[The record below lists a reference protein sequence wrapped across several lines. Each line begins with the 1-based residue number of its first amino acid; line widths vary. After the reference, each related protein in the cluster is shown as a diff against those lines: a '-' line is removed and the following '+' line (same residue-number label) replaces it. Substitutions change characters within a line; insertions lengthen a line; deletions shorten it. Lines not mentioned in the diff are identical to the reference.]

1 MHISQRRS
9 SSFQLQLGDRSIVTV
24 HPIPASRRSIM
35 DSSSFE
41 LTLEQQFQMRLMEQS
56 TQQMTREQMQDM
68 LIQSARLLM
77 LKDNVI
83 RDLLKGCKL

>member
-1 MHISQRRS
+1 
-9 SSFQLQLGDRSIVTV
+9 
-24 HPIPASRRSIM
+24 M

-41 LTLEQQFQMRLMEQS
+41 LTLEQQFQMRLMEESAQR
-56 TQQMTREQMQDM
+56 MTREQMQDL

-83 RDLLKGCKL
+83 RDLIKGCQV

>member
-1 MHISQRRS
+1 MN
-9 SSFQLQLGDRSIVTV
+9 
-24 HPIPASRRSIM
+24 
-35 DSSSFE
+35 SSSFE

-56 TQQMTREQMQDM
+56 AQKMTREQMQDL

-83 RDLLKGCKL
+83 RDLIKGCQV

>member
-1 MHISQRRS
+1 
-9 SSFQLQLGDRSIVTV
+9 
-24 HPIPASRRSIM
+24 M

-56 TQQMTREQMQDM
+56 AQQMTREQMQDM

>member
-1 MHISQRRS
+1 
-9 SSFQLQLGDRSIVTV
+9 
-24 HPIPASRRSIM
+24 M

-41 LTLEQQFQMRLMEQS
+41 LSLEQQLQMRLMEQS
-56 TQQMTREQMQDM
+56 AQQMTREQMQDL

-83 RDLLKGCKL
+83 RDLMKTCQL

>member
-1 MHISQRRS
+1 
-9 SSFQLQLGDRSIVTV
+9 
-24 HPIPASRRSIM
+24 M

-56 TQQMTREQMQDM
+56 AQQMTREQMQNL
-68 LIQSARLLM
+68 LIESARLVM

-83 RDLLKGCKL
+83 RNLIKSCQL

>member
-1 MHISQRRS
+1 
-9 SSFQLQLGDRSIVTV
+9 
-24 HPIPASRRSIM
+24 M

-41 LTLEQQFQMRLMEQS
+41 LSLEQQFQMRLMEQS
-56 TQQMTREQMQDM
+56 AQQMTREQMQDL

-83 RDLLKGCKL
+83 RDLLKSCKL

>member
-1 MHISQRRS
+1 
-9 SSFQLQLGDRSIVTV
+9 
-24 HPIPASRRSIM
+24 M

-41 LTLEQQFQMRLMEQS
+41 LTIEQQFQMRLMEQS
-56 TQQMTREQMQDM
+56 TQQMTREQMQDL

>member
-1 MHISQRRS
+1 
-9 SSFQLQLGDRSIVTV
+9 
-24 HPIPASRRSIM
+24 M
-35 DSSSFE
+35 DGSSFE

-56 TQQMTREQMQDM
+56 TQQMTREQMQDL

-83 RDLLKGCKL
+83 RDLIKSCQI

>member
-1 MHISQRRS
+1 ME
-9 SSFQLQLGDRSIVTV
+9 
-24 HPIPASRRSIM
+24 
-35 DSSSFE
+35 SSSFE

-56 TQQMTREQMQDM
+56 AQQMTREQMQDL

-83 RDLLKGCKL
+83 RDLMKTCQL

>member
-1 MHISQRRS
+1 
-9 SSFQLQLGDRSIVTV
+9 
-24 HPIPASRRSIM
+24 M

-41 LTLEQQFQMRLMEQS
+41 LTLEQQFQMRLMEESAQR
-56 TQQMTREQMQDM
+56 MTREQMQDL

-83 RDLLKGCKL
+83 RDLIKSCQL